1 MPLLTL
7 AALCVASGLR
17 CTTPVRN
24 VRNGVTTDTTR
35 LKDLPGQ
42 VMLTRAGQSPLI
54 LRMAFTSVSNQ
65 NDKAAN
71 SLNGFTFGRPLGLK
85 ASLLCNA
92 PDNPTL
98 QARLNRAT
106 LRYGCTRNAQ
116 RYAMTVV
123 YLLDSR
129 K

>member
-7 AALCVASGLR
+7 AALCLASGLR
-17 CTTPVRN
+17 CTLPVRT
-24 VRNGVTTDTTR
+24 VTKGVTTETTR

-54 LRMAFTSVSNQ
+54 LRASFTSVSAQ

-71 SLNGFTFGRPLGLK
+71 SLNEHTFGRPLGLK
-85 ASLLCNA
+85 ASLLCNSA
-92 PDNPTL
+92 DNPTL

-106 LRYGCTRNAQ
+106 LRYGCTRDAR
-116 RYAMTVV
+116 RYAMTIV
-123 YLLDSR
+123 YVLDGSR
-129 K
+129 